1 MKNAILFGGM
11 AAMLIF
17 AGCQDT
23 VNTTENADKSMRVHA
38 VGESRFI
45 TDRFLRD
52 RLVIRLVNTSR
63 TADGFLRVQVAA
75 ENARTGFFSELWSG
89 ITGENPYKIR
99 YKFVWFNS
107 DGMAVDSVLS
117 DWQDATVM
125 PGETL
130 YLQSVAPDKSCN
142 DFKVSLK
149 ESN

>member
-1 MKNAILFGGM
+1 MKNSILFGGM

-23 VNTTENADKSMRVHA
+23 VNTTENADKSMQVNA

-89 ITGENPYKIR
+89 ITGENPYRIR

-130 YLQSVAPDKSCN
+130 YLQSVAPDKTCN

-149 ESN
+149 EN